1 MTPVASQLAS
11 ILTDKEGSGAN
22 FGDDFSWL
30 LSPFL
35 PFVRSDKDRVAGPQG
50 REGARAVM
58 AVTQIGEYKN
68 LMDVF
73 KRTVANE
80 GWLALY
86 RGFVPTIL
94 GVIPYAGT
102 SFFT

>member
-1 MTPVASQLAS
+1 MFGCIEVYPRFDEFVFVFVFCRKHLRHYLAGS
-11 ILTDKEGSGAN
+11 LAGVTGQTLTYP
-22 FGDDFSWL
+22 L
-30 LSPFL
+30 
-35 PFVRSDKDRVAGPQG
+35 DR
-50 REGARAVM
+50 ARAVM